1 MAVAVAILGSVQVPV
16 GSVPLETE
24 GESRNK
30 LNFCFFAQKYIVG
43 PW

>member
-1 MAVAVAILGSVQVPV
+1 MAVAVAILVPV